1 MYVGGQALQWAVDVS
16 YSISNVQ
23 VVVDPQIKVENGEK
37 ILKERFRVDFSQS
50 VFIIN
55 GAHQIWFWM
64 SRSDWQLIAL
74 DEQKPGLHQIQSVS
88 QELIDLIKRAS
99 VWVPADID
107 SVARFPSNLQFFRQK
122 HCISKIIFCGNA
134 SSKLSISTK
143 NDWNEKINTL
153 FHISLK

>member
-1 MYVGGQALQWAVDVS
+1 MIALRPVYVGGQALQWAVDVS

-88 QELIDLIKRAS
+88 QELYRSNIESLCMGTCRHWFCCTFPIKSS
-99 VWVPADID
+99 VFQAKALHI
-107 SVARFPSNLQFFRQK
+107 
-122 HCISKIIFCGNA
+122 
-134 SSKLSISTK
+134 K
-143 NDWNEKINTL
+143 NYFLW
-153 FHISLK
+153 